1 MLNLKG
7 VNMKEIKDLI
17 NQVLA
22 NKSLTVFLGI
32 VVVALVF
39 GWIGG

>member
-1 MLNLKG
+1 MNFQELIDKVLK
-7 VNMKEIKDLI
+7 
-17 NQVLA
+17 

-32 VVVALVF
+32 VVVAMLF